1 MKLYLGPE
9 QRFDVFTGTR
19 LLLLMKSVRCFDLIF
34 EGVGFC
40 EIYWAFKSPAMML
53 LPCVT

>member
-34 EGVGFC
+34 EGGGFC
-40 EIYWAFKSPAMML
+40 EIYWAFKSPAMTI